1 MTAAVRQSSADLT
14 DKVLAWLA
22 PRAAEMEALLRQ
34 LVDIDSNSF
43 DKAGTD
49 AVGVVIAELLQR
61 DGIAISCI
69 PKTEFGDVYRA
80 EVPGRGE
87 AGHVLLLGHRD
98 TVFAKGTVAKRSY
111 SRDGNLAFG
120 PGVADMKAGLVAN
133 IFALRAL
140 NAVGGLPFPVVAL
153 FTSDEEIGS
162 PSGRAEIE
170 RAAGGARA
178 VFNTEPGRVSGN
190 VVTGRKGGGSFH
202 IKVTGR
208 AAHSGVNHEAGASA
222 IEALARKIV
231 RLHALTDYASGIT
244 TNVGVIKGGNTHN
257 TVAPWA
263 EAELDLRFTTLEQ
276 RAQIMP
282 EIEKIVSAED
292 VPGTTAEIA
301 QKALFLP
308 LEEKH
313 SKALFALYQKAASR
327 VGFAVEGE
335 FTGGCADS
343 GFTAALGVPTLCG
356 LGPVGGKAHTDEEFC
371 RLETLLPRTQA
382 LAATLCALT

>member
-1 MTAAVRQSSADLT
+1 VTVQSPVLENDLT

-22 PRAAEMEALLRQ
+22 PRADEMEALLHR

-49 AVGVVIAELLQR
+49 AVGEAIADLLQAE
-61 DGIAISCI
+61 GIAVSRI
-69 PKTEFGDVYRA
+69 PKAKFGDVFRA
-80 EVPGRGE
+80 EVPGRKDNSY
-87 AGHVLLLGHRD
+87 ALLLGHRD
-98 TVFAKGTVAKRSY
+98 TVFAKGTVTTRGY
-111 SRDGNLAFG
+111 SRQGDLAFG
-120 PGVADMKAGLVAN
+120 PGVADMKGGLVAN
-133 IFALRAL
+133 IFALRAI

-162 PSGRAEIE
+162 PSGGAEIE
-170 RAAGGARA
+170 AAAKGARA
-178 VFNTEPGRVSGN
+178 VFNSEPGRVSGN
-190 VVTGRKGGGSFH
+190 VVTGRKGGASFH

-231 RLHALTDYASGIT
+231 RLHALTDYTSGIA

-263 EAELDLRFTTLEQ
+263 EAELDLRFMTLEQ
-276 RAQIMP
+276 RAQIVP
-282 EIEKIVSAED
+282 EIEKIVRAED
-292 VPGTTAEIA
+292 VPGTSAEIEPV
-301 QKALFLP
+301 ALFLP

-313 SKALFALYQKAASR
+313 SKDLFAVYRKAAEK
-327 VGFAVEGE
+327 VGFAVDGE

-356 LGPVGGKAHTDEEFC
+356 LGPVGGKAHTDDEFC
-371 RLETLLPRTQA
+371 RLDTLLPRTQA
-382 LAATLCALT
+382 MAATICALA